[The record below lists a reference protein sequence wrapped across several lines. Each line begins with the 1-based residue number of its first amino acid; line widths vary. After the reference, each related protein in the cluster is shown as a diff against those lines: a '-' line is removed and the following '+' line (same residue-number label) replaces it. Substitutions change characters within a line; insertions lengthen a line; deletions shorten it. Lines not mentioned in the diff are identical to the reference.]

1 MRKKITV
8 TRTLTTLIEAKKRM
22 DENKFNSYSFRIEY
36 PEWGAFCSILKKNG
50 VIEKSRMKNTWISI
64 EPNLHMAEKVLS
76 VYHQKTIIARNNYIS
91 KKAEKTDEII
101 EEISELSFYRS
112 ENSTEPKT
120 THPTL
125 QIPEFEN
132 IVKEP
137 ENLTRFDVVSEFN
150 KLEKLNFENERLIE
164 NQKETIKKQDEKLVN
179 QFSYISDLEEIM
191 EHYKKDID
199 TIEKEFV
206 ELKKSISHQ
215 NNLFIKPNSKK
226 IKIFG
231 IPLYSVEY

>member
-1 MRKKITV
+1 MRRKITV
-8 TRTLTTLIEAKKRM
+8 TRTLKTLIEAKERM
-22 DENKFNSYSFRIEY
+22 DENDFNSYSFRIEY

-50 VIEKSRMKNTWISI
+50 VIEKSRMKHTWISI

-76 VYHQKTIIARNNYIS
+76 VYHQKVIIARNNYIS

-101 EEISELSFYRS
+101 NKSNESVFTLEDYFDSEKKVNFPSFEPIVDENDSLHKFIEEKDKI
-112 ENSTEPKT
+112 
-120 THPTL
+120 
-125 QIPEFEN
+125 I
-132 IVKEP
+132 
-137 ENLTRFDVVSEFN
+137 D
-150 KLEKLNFENERLIE
+150 

-191 EHYKKDID
+191 ENYKKDID

-226 IKIFG
+226 IKFLG
-231 IPLYSVEY
+231 IPIYSVEY